1 MLKKLIILTF
11 ITLLGLFPATAAKLT
26 VSQQG
31 PGTYSVGQ
39 TFVIEIRLD
48 NPGNRDRLP
57 NGFNVPGCAMI
68 SQSLSSMSSVVS
80 DSKGHP
86 VLKEVKTVNLVVSAA
101 QPGNYSFNA
110 AAGPLKSNT
119 INYRI
124 TGSGQTPPASTSNP
138 YAPAPA
144 MNYTLPDGVHKDDVM
159 ILATVSN
166 RNPYTQQGILYT
178 VKLFTR
184 VPLNQ
189 FPDLN
194 YPKFENCTYEI
205 LPDSGTHELQRES
218 LNGTPYMSV
227 ELYSMIVYP
236 SKPGKAKLIGADNTV
251 HLDYFTDIQVKTND
265 IEIDVKELPD
275 LVSHSDI
282 NGVGGYK
289 VKAELLTGRLHAGEV
304 AKVRFTVSGI
314 GNPSFVSMPDLR
326 SVLPDGFEFI
336 RSESAIDKAP
346 TPDGINATITFDCTL
361 LPSKAGDFT
370 LPGVEFTFFEPKTAK
385 WYTRSTGP
393 LQLNVQAGASHEGGD
408 DSLVFDQELQESSG
422 QMEASPFFISSIAY
436 WLIYVS
442 LAVALVA
449 VLSFYRKRL
458 ALLADRD
465 ALKHRRAGSVART
478 RLKAAAKA
486 MKAGNTQLFYDEMLK
501 AMWGY
506 LGDKLMMPTSEL
518 VRSNISAN
526 MQAIGVDP
534 EMTVATIDFIDTC
547 EFAKYATAAGTDMAG
562 VYARAVELIDGL
574 EREINAGV
582 KVAGQADQLPN
593 DK

>member
-11 ITLLGLFPATAAKLT
+11 ITIWCLLPAAAAKLT

-31 PGTYSVGQ
+31 SGTYSVGQ
-39 TFVIEIRLD
+39 TFSISIRID
-48 NPGNRDRLP
+48 NPGNSDRLP
-57 NGFNVPGCAMI
+57 NGFSVPGCAII
-68 SQSLSSMSSVVS
+68 SQSVSSMSSVVS
-80 DSKGHP
+80 DSKGRP
-86 VLKEVKTVNLVVSAA
+86 VLKEVKTVNLLVSAV

-110 AAGPLKSNT
+110 AAGTLKSNT

-124 TGSGQTPPASTSNP
+124 TGSGQTPPASRSNP
-138 YAPAPA
+138 SAPAPA
-144 MNYTLPDGVHKDDVM
+144 MNYTLPDGVNKDDVM

-166 RNPYTQQGILYT
+166 HNPYTQQGILYT

-184 VPLNQ
+184 VSLTQ

-218 LNGTPYMSV
+218 LNGIPYMSV

-265 IEIDVKELPD
+265 IEINVKELPD
-275 LVSHSDI
+275 LATHSDI
-282 NGVGGYK
+282 NGVGGYN
-289 VKAELLTGRLHAGEV
+289 VKAELLTGQLRSGEV
-304 AKVRFTVSGI
+304 AKVRFTVSGT
-314 GNPSFVSMPDLR
+314 GNPSFVSMPDIHSL
-326 SVLPDGFEFI
+326 LPDGVKFI
-336 RSESAIDKAP
+336 RSESAIDKKPA
-346 TPDGINATITFDCTL
+346 PDGINATITFDYTL

-370 LPGVEFTFFEPKTAK
+370 LPGVEFTFFDPKTGQ
-385 WYTRSTGP
+385 WYTRTTDP
-393 LQLNVQAGASHEGGD
+393 LQLNVQVGAAHESDD
-408 DSLVFDQELQESSG
+408 DSLVFDKELQESAAPVD
-422 QMEASPFFISSIAY
+422 ASPFFINSIAY
-436 WLIYVS
+436 WLIYVV

-458 ALLADRD
+458 ALLADRN
-465 ALKHRRAGSVART
+465 ALKHKRAGSVART

-518 VRSNISAN
+518 TRSNISSN
-526 MQAIGVDP
+526 MQAIGVAP
-534 EMTVATIDFIDTC
+534 ERTEAAIDFIDTC
-547 EFAKYATAAGTDMAG
+547 EFAKYATAAGTDMSG
-562 VYARAVELIDGL
+562 IYASAVALIDSL
-574 EREINAGV
+574 EREIKAGV
-582 KVAGQADQLPN
+582 NDAEPAARPLN